1 MKLRDGSGWALKII
15 SPASEFPCVPTFSHP
30 KLIMPQKCKECAL
43 RSPSSLPIPHCQ
55 PGGRHS
61 RTYLDRNALKARHTH
76 RHPTLHDHI
85 ATRRALGTLGRTHSC
100 ADPNVHPHV
109 HRPGT
114 DKHLPLLTTQTC
126 AHQHAHTSLCTS
138 QCIGQAHTRT
148 PHTHRL
154 THLPHTCLP
163 RPGPAAVHTNVSI
176 RFLFSA
182 HPGV

>member
-55 PGGRHS
+55 PGGTLGPIWIEMLLRPGIPTGTQPCMITLLPEEPWAHS
-61 RTYLDRNALKARHTH
+61 VVHTH
-76 RHPTLHDHI
+76 
-85 ATRRALGTLGRTHSC
+85 
-100 ADPNVHPHV
+100 VHPHV

-114 DKHLPLLTTQTC
+114 DKYLPLLTTQTC